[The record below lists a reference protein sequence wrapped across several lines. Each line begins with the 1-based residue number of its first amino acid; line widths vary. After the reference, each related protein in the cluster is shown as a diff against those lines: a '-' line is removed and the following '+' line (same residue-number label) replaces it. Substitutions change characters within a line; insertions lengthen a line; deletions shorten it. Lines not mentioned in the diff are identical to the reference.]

1 MRAGARR
8 GEAKAHEQRVPGY
21 PQYPTVAEV
30 LPGFSVSALLG
41 FVVPSATPRVVVQ
54 KIQAD
59 TARVLA
65 NPETRKRIEE
75 LGMEIVAS
83 TPEKFDAFIQSEM
96 KKWARVVTEAKI
108 EAE

>member
-1 MRAGARR
+1 
-8 GEAKAHEQRVPGY
+8 VI
-21 PQYPTVAEV
+21 
-30 LPGFSVSALLG
+30 
-41 FVVPSATPRVVVQ
+41 Q

-65 NPETRKRIEE
+65 QPAIKKQIEE

-83 TPEKFDAFIQSEM
+83 KPEQFDAFIAGEM
-96 KKWARVVTEAKI
+96 KKWARVVTDAKI